1 MKKVLMTLIVSL
13 AFCGS
18 VLAQTH
24 WPGFDYHNFQLYG
37 DCIFR
42 VQIDGVDITDNDD
55 YENLEICPF
64 VGEEQR
70 GYDGF
75 VVYYDGDPYPVVEL
89 AIYYTPPVL
98 DEPVSFKLYNHAGT
112 GTLYEYCE
120 TSTPVVTGQSYGD
133 YDEPFVLNFRTV
145 QTFEKVING
154 YGTATTGN
162 YYLIA
167 SPVINDVTPTTD
179 NGFLTNAYDLYRF
192 NQTAELEW
200 ENWKDAEF
208 QNNYHFDLVNG
219 KGYLYANS
227 GNVNNTPNTVTLT
240 FEGVPYLGDGVIGL
254 DYESDNSF
262 TGWNLIGNPFATE
275 AILDQPFYKMNGEGT
290 ALTAKI
296 EDLTTTID
304 AMEGVFV
311 EATDEGQS
319 VTFTPQLPAKNGK
332 QQVIAKTN
340 ILVIGNEGKVM
351 DNAIVRFDGGA
362 TLGKFQLNANS
373 TKVYI
378 PQDGKDYAIV
388 SAGEMGE
395 IPFSFKA
402 ERNGSY
408 TLGFTS
414 EEVSFG
420 YLHLIDNMTGA
431 DIDLLETSTYS
442 FNAQTTDYAS
452 RFKLVFV
459 TGNSTEDN
467 FAFNS
472 NGNWIISNEGE
483 ATLQVIDVTGRILS
497 SETINGSCSKAINAA
512 SGVYMLRLI
521 NGNDVKVQKVVVK

>member
-1 MKKVLMTLIVSL
+1 MTLIVSL

-18 VLAQTH
+18 VLAQETH
-24 WPGFDYHNFQLYG
+24 WPGFDYHNFKYHNQV
-37 DCIFR
+37 IAR
-42 VQIDGVDITDNDD
+42 VQIDGELITGNDD
-55 YENLEICPF
+55 YESFEVCPF
-64 VGEEQR
+64 VGNQQR
-70 GYDGF
+70 GYNGF
-75 VVYYDGDPYPVVEL
+75 MVFDPDFGDLYPIVDLAVYFDNSE
-89 AIYYTPPVL
+89 
-98 DEPVSFKLYNHAGT
+98 ESVSFMLYDHSGT

-120 TSTPVVTGQSYGD
+120 PSETVVTGQDFGQ
-133 YDEPFVLNFRTV
+133 YDDMGTPIVLNFRTV
-145 QTFEKVING
+145 QTFEKVIYG

-167 SPVINDVTPTTD
+167 SPVINDVTPTAD

-200 ENWKDAEF
+200 ENWKDENF

-227 GNVNNTPNTVTLT
+227 GNVNNNPNTVTLT
-240 FEGVPYLGDGVIGL
+240 FEGVSYLGDGVIDL
-254 DYESDNSF
+254 DYESGNNF

-311 EATDEGQS
+311 EATEEGQS
-319 VTFTPQLPAKNGK
+319 VTFTPQLPAKNGE

-395 IPFSFKA
+395 IPVSFKA
-402 ERNGSY
+402 ENNGSY
-408 TLGFTS
+408 TLSFTN
-414 EEVSFG
+414 EEVTFS
-420 YLHLIDNMTGA
+420 YLHLIDNMTGN
-431 DIDLLETSTYS
+431 DVDLLETSTYS

-459 TGNSTEDN
+459 TGNSAEDN

-521 NGNDVKVQKVVVK
+521 NGNDVKVQKMVVR